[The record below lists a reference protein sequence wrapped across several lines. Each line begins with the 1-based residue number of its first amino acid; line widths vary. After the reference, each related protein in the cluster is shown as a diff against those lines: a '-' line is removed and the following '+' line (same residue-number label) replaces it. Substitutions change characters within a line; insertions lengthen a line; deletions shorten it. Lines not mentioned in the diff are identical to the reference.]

1 MSALSQAGLEILLLL
16 IFLVLLYDFLRIY
29 EAGLAGVEHVITT
42 QHEGSPKVLN
52 HAAIFGNELHVV
64 DHSTSVDDLF
74 TCLQDDM
81 FLHDWTNVCKDST
94 DVEQDHYEARN
105 VRGIRR
111 LAD

>member
-1 MSALSQAGLEILLLL
+1 M
-16 IFLVLLYDFLRIY
+16 Y

-52 HAAIFGNELHVV
+52 HATIFGNELHVL

-74 TCLQDDM
+74 VCLQDDM
-81 FLHDWTNVCKDST
+81 FRHDWTNVCKDST
-94 DVEQDHYEARN
+94 GVEQDHYEARN